1 MREAHTI
8 LELTRERGK
17 KGLPLERVYRF
28 LYNPDLYLMAYGR
41 IYRNDG
47 AMTKGVTE
55 ETVDGMSIDKIK
67 AIIEDIRQERY
78 RWHPAKRTYI
88 PKKNGKKRPLGIQ
101 VWSDK
106 LLQEVLRLIF
116 DAYFD
121 VRFST
126 HSHGFRPER
135 GCHTALREIYYTW
148 GGSVWFIEGD
158 ISQYFDKMD
167 HEILVSMLREH
178 IKDERF
184 IRLISHL
191 LEAGYLE
198 DWNWK
203 TTYSGT
209 PQGSIVSPVLSN
221 VYLDKL
227 DQYVETEL
235 IPKYTKGEKR
245 QRNKRWAAL
254 RSQVSRQRKKGNRK
268 RADEFDR
275 QARQLPAGDPND
287 PNFRRLK
294 YIRYADDFCLGFIGT
309 KAEAEE
315 IKRFIKEFLRDVL
328 KLDLSEEKTL
338 ITHARTETARFLNYE
353 IQTLQEDSHRNTHLD
368 HDKRRRSINGH
379 IGLRIPKDVL
389 QKHCQRFKKHSR
401 TIKHRAALVDD
412 TDFSIIDTYQAEY
425 RGLVEYYRLA
435 YNLWSL
441 NLLKKVTEISL
452 TKTLACKFR
461 TNVGRIYRKYEAK
474 HEVDGRSYKVLQ
486 VVKEREGKR
495 PLIARWGAIP
505 LIWDISAPIDDKRKT
520 RWIGRTELEKRLL
533 ADTCEYCGAT
543 GSTAH
548 IQVHHIR
555 ALKDLEKYTGR
566 DRPRWAQIM
575 AARKRKTLVLCAT
588 CHQDVTYGRPMR
600 RKPKSLHGG
609 TMLESAVL

>member
-1 MREAHTI
+1 VPYFI
-8 LELTRERGK
+8 LDWRRVER
-17 KGLPLERVYRF
+17 
-28 LYNPDLYLMAYGR
+28 
-41 IYRNDG
+41 
-47 AMTKGVTE
+47 
-55 ETVDGMSIDKIK
+55 SI
-67 AIIEDIRQERY
+67 RRPY
-78 RWHPAKRTYI
+78 
-88 PKKNGKKRPLGIQ
+88 GKKRPLGIQ

-106 LLQEVLRLIF
+106 LLQEVLRLIL

-126 HSHGFRPER
+126 HSHGFRSER

-203 TTYSGT
+203 TTYSGA

-294 YIRYADDFCLGFIGT
+294 YIRYADDV
-309 KAEAEE
+309 
-315 IKRFIKEFLRDVL
+315 R
-328 KLDLSEEKTL
+328 
-338 ITHARTETARFLNYE
+338 
-353 IQTLQEDSHRNTHLD
+353 HL
-368 HDKRRRSINGH
+368 
-379 IGLRIPKDVL
+379 
-389 QKHCQRFKKHSR
+389 
-401 TIKHRAALVDD
+401 
-412 TDFSIIDTYQAEY
+412 
-425 RGLVEYYRLA
+425 
-435 YNLWSL
+435 
-441 NLLKKVTEISL
+441 
-452 TKTLACKFR
+452 
-461 TNVGRIYRKYEAK
+461 
-474 HEVDGRSYKVLQ
+474 
-486 VVKEREGKR
+486 
-495 PLIARWGAIP
+495 
-505 LIWDISAPIDDKRKT
+505 T
-520 RWIGRTELEKRLL
+520 R
-533 ADTCEYCGAT
+533 C
-543 GSTAH
+543 
-548 IQVHHIR
+548 
-555 ALKDLEKYTGR
+555 
-566 DRPRWAQIM
+566 
-575 AARKRKTLVLCAT
+575 
-588 CHQDVTYGRPMR
+588 
-600 RKPKSLHGG
+600 
-609 TMLESAVL
+609 